1 MSRSIEEHAS
11 SVRAAMAQG
20 YDAAAARIEL
30 PLARA
35 RGAVLSRDLAAPISL
50 PPFTNAQMD
59 GFAVRVAELRGPAD
73 GHGNLTL
80 PVSGTQAA
88 GAAPSALTPGTAMA
102 VMTGA
107 ALPTGADAVIPVEWV
122 TPSSFDTDRIT
133 VTAETASG
141 IESGTFVRAQG
152 SDVERGAVALP
163 AGTVLGPAA
172 LGACAA
178 LGLDGAA
185 TVSVRLGPSILV
197 VTGGDEV
204 LAAGQALAP
213 GAIYDANGPLLE
225 SWFEEAGASSV
236 TALSVTDDPDE
247 FSRRLREAVDSAA
260 PNLIVTSGGI
270 SAGAFEVVRVTLER
284 EAQVWFG
291 HVAMQPG
298 GPQGCGSYRGVPVI
312 CLPGNPVSTWVSC
325 EMFLRPA
332 LAHVWG
338 CCAPPR
344 WASAVL
350 TEPVRGLPGR
360 TQLRRGILE
369 TAGDDAAREPA
380 VRCVGGASSHLL
392 MSAAR
397 ANVLLRIPAGD
408 QELPAG
414 TRVHIVP
421 VSGGANIGQETASE

>member
-11 SVRAAMAQG
+11 SVRAVIARG
-20 YDAAAARIEL
+20 YDAAAARLEV

-35 RGAVLSRDLAAPISL
+35 RGAVLACDLLAPIAL
-50 PPFTNAQMD
+50 PSFTNSQMD
-59 GFAVRVAELRGPAD
+59 GFAVRTAELRGPAD
-73 GHGNLTL
+73 GEGNLTV

-88 GAAPSALTPGTAMA
+88 GAAPSALTPGTAVA

-107 ALPTGADAVIPVEWV
+107 ALPTGADAVVPVERV
-122 TPSSFDTDRIT
+122 TPSSFETDRIT
-133 VTAETASG
+133 MKAEIAAG
-141 IESGTFVRAQG
+141 IEPGTFVRAEG
-152 SDVERGAVALP
+152 SDVERGSVALR

-178 LGLDGAA
+178 LGLVGTA
-185 TVSVRLGPSILV
+185 TVTVRRGPSVLV

-204 LAAGQALAP
+204 LAAGQPLRP

-225 SWFEEAGASSV
+225 SWLVEAGAASV
-236 TALSVTDDPDE
+236 TTLSVTDDPDE
-247 FSRRLREAVDSAA
+247 FSRRLRAAVDSAA

-284 EAQVWFG
+284 EAEMWFG

-298 GPQGCGSYRGVPVI
+298 GPQGCGHYGEVPVI

-338 CCAPPR
+338 SCAPSR

-350 TEPVRGLPGR
+350 AESVRGLPGR
-360 TQLRRGILE
+360 TQLRRGVLE
-369 TAGDDAAREPA
+369 PADDAAREPA

-408 QELPAG
+408 QEFPAG
-414 TRVHIVP
+414 TRVHVLP
-421 VSGGANIGQETASE
+421 VNGGAIRQETANE

>member
-1 MSRSIEEHAS
+1 MSRSIDDHA
-11 SVRAAMAQG
+11 AAVCDALAHG
-20 YDAAAARIEL
+20 YDAAVAGLEL

-35 RGAVLSRDLAAPISL
+35 RGRVLARDLTAPISL
-50 PPFTNAQMD
+50 PPFTNSQMD
-59 GFAVRVAELRGPAD
+59 GFAVRSSEFRGTPD
-73 GHGNLTL
+73 GEGNVTL

-88 GAAPSALTPGTAMA
+88 GAAPSALAPGTAMA

-107 ALPTGADAVIPVEWV
+107 ALPAGADAVIPVERV

-133 VTAETASG
+133 VTAENAAT
-141 IESGTFVRAQG
+141 IDPGTFVRAEG
-152 SDVERGAVALP
+152 SDVERGSVALP
-163 AGTVLGPAA
+163 AGTTLGPAA

-185 TVSVRLGPSILV
+185 TVTVRNGPAILV

-204 LAAGQALAP
+204 LAAGQPLEP

-225 SWFEEAGASSV
+225 AWLEEAGAFSV
-236 TALSVTDDPDE
+236 TTLSVTDDPEE
-247 FSRRLREAVDSAA
+247 FSRRLRKAVAGAA
-260 PNLIVTSGGI
+260 PHLIITSGGI

-284 EAQVWFG
+284 EAQMWFG

-298 GPQGCGSYRGVPVI
+298 GPQGLGVYRDVPVV

-332 LAHVWG
+332 LADVWG
-338 CCAPPR
+338 CCTPPR

-350 TEPVRGLPGR
+350 AEPVRGLPGR
-360 TQLRRGILE
+360 TQLRRGVLE
-369 TAGDDAAREPA
+369 TTDDAAREPV

-397 ANVLLRIPAGD
+397 ANVLLRIPAGAN
-408 QELPAG
+408 ELTSG
-414 TRVHIVP
+414 TRVQILP
-421 VSGGANIGQETASE
+421 VSGGAIRQETASE